1 MRKIILSLAAAS
13 AALTAAAPA
22 AAQGGPWSYSQPWV
36 RGGEQRLLADLGRID
51 QRIAW
56 AEQRRAVSPR
66 EAFGLRR
73 EANRIRQRIGWASRN
88 GVNAREFERIREDIR
103 RLHDRLRFERAD
115 RDWRRW

>member
-1 MRKIILSLAAAS
+1 MRKFLLSLTAAS
-13 AALTAAAPA
+13 AVLSVATPA
-22 AAQGGPWSYSQPWV
+22 AAQPGAWSYSQAYT
-36 RGGEQRLLADLGRID
+36 RGGEQRLLADLSRIE
-51 QRIAW
+51 QRIGW

-73 EANRIRQRIGWASRN
+73 EANRIRQRISWAGRN
-88 GVNAREFERIREDIR
+88 GVNPREFDRIRADIG